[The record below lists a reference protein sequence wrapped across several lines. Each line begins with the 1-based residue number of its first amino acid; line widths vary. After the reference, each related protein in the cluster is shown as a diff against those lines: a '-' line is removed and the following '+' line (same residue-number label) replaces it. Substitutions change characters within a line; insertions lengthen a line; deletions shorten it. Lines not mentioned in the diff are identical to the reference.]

1 MHRKEEMGMQT
12 NAVPLT
18 REAYE
23 KLRRELDYLRT
34 VRRREIA
41 QEIREAWESELDKDS
56 DVAQPF
62 ETAKEDQALLESR
75 IATLE
80 DILARA
86 TVIDEAVARA
96 SDTVTVGS
104 VVVVVDSKGEE
115 HVYQIVSPVESDPA
129 GGKLSAE
136 SPVGAA
142 LLGKRAGER
151 VRVQTP
157 SGIKEFFI
165 RELR

>member
-1 MHRKEEMGMQT
+1 MAMQT
-12 NAVPLT
+12 NEVPLT

-23 KLRRELDYLRT
+23 KLRRELEYLRT
-34 VRRREIA
+34 ERRREIA
-41 QEIREAWESELDKDS
+41 NQIRDAWESELDKDD
-56 DVAQPF
+56 DVALPF

-75 IATLE
+75 IAVLE
-80 DILARA
+80 DILAKA
-86 TVIDEAVARA
+86 TIIDEAAARA

-104 VVVVVDSKGEE
+104 VVVLVDSRGKE

-129 GGKLSAE
+129 AGKLSAE

-151 VRVQTP
+151 VHVQTP
-157 SGIKEFFI
+157 SGIKEFLVK
-165 RELR
+165 ELR

>member
-1 MHRKEEMGMQT
+1 MQT
-12 NAVPLT
+12 DKVPLT

-23 KLRRELDYLRT
+23 RLRRELEYLRT
-34 VRRREIA
+34 MRRREIA
-41 QEIREAWESELDKDS
+41 AEIRDAWESELDKDD
-56 DVAQPF
+56 DVALPF
-62 ETAKEDQALLESR
+62 ETAKEDQAVVESR

-86 TVIDEAVARA
+86 TIIDEDAARA

-104 VVVVVDSKGEE
+104 VVVVVDGRGGE

-129 GGKLSAE
+129 AGKLSVE

-142 LLGKRAGER
+142 LLGKRDGER

-157 SGIKEFFI
+157 SGVKEFLLK
-165 RELR
+165 ELR

>member
-1 MHRKEEMGMQT
+1 MQT
-12 NAVPLT
+12 DKVPLT

-23 KLRRELDYLRT
+23 RLRRELEYLRT

-41 QEIREAWESELDKDS
+41 AEIRDAWESELDKDD
-56 DVAQPF
+56 DVALPF
-62 ETAKEDQALLESR
+62 ETAKEDQAVVESR

-86 TVIDEAVARA
+86 TIIDEAAARA
-96 SDTVTVGS
+96 SDTVTIGS
-104 VVVVVDSKGEE
+104 VVVLVDDRGEE

-129 GGKLSAE
+129 TGKLSVE

-157 SGIKEFFI
+157 SGVKEFLLK
-165 RELR
+165 ELR

>member
-1 MHRKEEMGMQT
+1 MQT
-12 NAVPLT
+12 NEVPLT

-56 DVAQPF
+56 DVALPF
-62 ETAKEDQALLESR
+62 ETAKEDQAWVESR

-86 TVIDEAVARA
+86 TVIDEAAARA

-104 VVVVVDSKGEE
+104 VVVVVDSKGVE

-129 GGKLSAE
+129 AGKLSVE

-142 LLGKRAGER
+142 LLGKHAGEG
-151 VRVQTP
+151 VHVQTP
-157 SGIKEFFI
+157 SGVKEFLIKE
-165 RELR
+165 LR

>member
-1 MHRKEEMGMQT
+1 MQT
-12 NAVPLT
+12 NEVPLT

-23 KLRRELDYLRT
+23 KLRRELEYLRT
-34 VRRREIA
+34 ERRREIA
-41 QEIREAWESELDKDS
+41 NQIRDAWESELDKDD
-56 DVAQPF
+56 DVALPF

-75 IATLE
+75 IAVLE
-80 DILARA
+80 DILAKA
-86 TVIDEAVARA
+86 TIIDEAAARA

-104 VVVVVDSKGEE
+104 VVVLVDSRGKE

-129 GGKLSAE
+129 AGKLSAE

-151 VRVQTP
+151 VHVQTP
-157 SGIKEFFI
+157 SGIKEFLVK
-165 RELR
+165 ELR

>member
-1 MHRKEEMGMQT
+1 MQT
-12 NAVPLT
+12 DKLPLT
-18 REAYE
+18 RAAYE
-23 KLRRELDYLRT
+23 KLRRELEYLRT

-41 QEIREAWESELDKDS
+41 EEIRSAWESELDKD
-56 DVAQPF
+56 DDIALPF
-62 ETAKEDQALLESR
+62 ETAKEDQALVESR

-86 TVIDEAVARA
+86 TIIDEEAARA

-104 VVVVVDSKGEE
+104 VVVVVDARGGE

-129 GGKLSAE
+129 AGKLSVE

-157 SGIKEFFI
+157 SGVKEFLLK
-165 RELR
+165 ELR

>member
-1 MHRKEEMGMQT
+1 MQT
-12 NAVPLT
+12 DKVPLT

-23 KLRRELDYLRT
+23 RLRRELEYLRT

-41 QEIREAWESELDKDS
+41 EEIRDAWESELDKDE
-56 DVAQPF
+56 DVALPF
-62 ETAKEDQALLESR
+62 ETAKEDQAVVESR

-86 TVIDEAVARA
+86 TIIDEAAARA

-104 VVVVVDSKGEE
+104 VVVLVDDRGEE

-129 GGKLSAE
+129 AGKLSAE

-157 SGIKEFFI
+157 SGVKELLLK
-165 RELR
+165 ELR

>member
-1 MHRKEEMGMQT
+1 MQT
-12 NAVPLT
+12 DKVPLT

-23 KLRRELDYLRT
+23 RLRRELEYLRT

-41 QEIREAWESELDKDS
+41 EEIRDAWESELDKDE
-56 DVAQPF
+56 DVALPF
-62 ETAKEDQALLESR
+62 ETAKEDQAVVESR

-86 TVIDEAVARA
+86 TIIDEAAARA

-104 VVVVVDSKGEE
+104 VVVLVDDRGEE
-115 HVYQIVSPVESDPA
+115 HVYQIVSPVESDPVA
-129 GGKLSAE
+129 GKLSAA

-157 SGIKEFFI
+157 SGVKELLLK
-165 RELR
+165 ELR